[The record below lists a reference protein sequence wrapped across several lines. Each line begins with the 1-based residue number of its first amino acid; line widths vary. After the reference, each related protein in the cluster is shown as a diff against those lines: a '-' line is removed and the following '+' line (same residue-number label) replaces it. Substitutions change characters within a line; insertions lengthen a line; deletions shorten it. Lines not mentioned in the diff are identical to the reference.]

1 MSVLEGPIVRA
12 VGDAGVVVLD
22 EEGRRGSADPNCYVL
37 VSVFDRVAKQVLER
51 RFQGFPLASG
61 DRDGRAGIFR
71 LRTPMEIG
79 SSVTVR
85 SRVVRFSLKQFQY
98 PVAYNQRGRYDPLT
112 RWSRTEVTNAGAP
125 TGASTPATGPVANA
139 YRAR

>member
-1 MSVLEGPIVRA
+1 
-12 VGDAGVVVLD
+12 
-22 EEGRRGSADPNCYVL
+22 
-37 VSVFDRVAKQVLER
+37 
-51 RFQGFPLASG
+51 
-61 DRDGRAGIFR
+61 
-71 LRTPMEIG
+71 MEIG

-98 PVAYNQRGRYDPLT
+98 PVAYNQRGRHDPLT